1 MRGKVKIEVERR
13 ELVFQGERDTSTEIE
28 EPRIQFERQH
38 VVQLARETLARETL
52 SVRLKRF
59 KR

>member
-1 MRGKVKIEVERR
+1 MRDKVKIEVERR
-13 ELVFQGERDTSTEIE
+13 ELVFQVERDTSTEIE
-28 EPRIQFERQH
+28 EPRIQFEREH
-38 VVQLARETLARETL
+38 VIQLPRETL

>member
-38 VVQLARETLARETL
+38 VVQLARETL